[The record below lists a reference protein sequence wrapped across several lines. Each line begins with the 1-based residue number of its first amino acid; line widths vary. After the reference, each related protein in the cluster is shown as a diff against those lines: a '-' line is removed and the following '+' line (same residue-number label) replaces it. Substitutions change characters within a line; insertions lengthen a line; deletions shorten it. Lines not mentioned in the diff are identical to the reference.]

1 MSQRAG
7 QEVKPQGGAGGSLRA
22 DAALFGLSE
31 YEFDL
36 VVKRLGR
43 EPNALEAG
51 VFGALWSEHCGY
63 KNSRPLLK
71 RLPTSGPQVLQG
83 PGENA
88 GVVDI
93 GEGWAVA
100 FKMESHNHP
109 SAVEPVQGAATG
121 VGGILRDIFAMGA
134 RPIAVLDSLRF
145 GELDVERNRYL
156 LSGVVSGI
164 AHYGNAIGVP
174 TVGGEIETNPCYQ
187 ENPLVNVMALGL
199 LRHEDLRKGTVGAV
213 GNRLYYVGSKT
224 GRDGLGGAVF
234 ASADLSTASD
244 ADRPAVQVGDPF
256 MEKLLLEA
264 CLEAIARDLVAG
276 VQDMGAA
283 KAVAAGLRTDVVKL
297 VAHGADGALAQVL
310 MAQQA
315 ESHDVDEG

>member
-1 MSQRAG
+1 MS
-7 QEVKPQGGAGGSLRA
+7 GAGAEDQQRSVGEARERQQGVRGPVSLRA
-22 DAALFGLSE
+22 SAASFGLSLEE
-31 YEFDL
+31 YDE
-36 VVKRLGR
+36 VVVRMGR
-43 EPNALEAG
+43 EPNTLEAG

-63 KNSRPLLK
+63 KNSRPLLR
-71 RLPTSGPQVLQG
+71 RLPTTGPQVLQG

-93 GEGWAVA
+93 GQGYGLA

-145 GELDVERNRYL
+145 GELDDERSRHL
-156 LSGVVSGI
+156 LAGVVHGI
-164 AHYGNAIGVP
+164 ALYGNAIGVP

-199 LRHEDLRKGTVGAV
+199 LRHDDLQQGTVGQV
-213 GNRLYYVGSKT
+213 GNQLYYVGSKT

-234 ASADLSTASD
+234 ASADLSDASD
-244 ADRPAVQVGDPF
+244 ADR
-256 MEKLLLEA
+256 
-264 CLEAIARDLVAG
+264 
-276 VQDMGAA
+276 
-283 KAVAAGLRTDVVKL
+283 
-297 VAHGADGALAQVL
+297 
-310 MAQQA
+310 
-315 ESHDVDEG
+315 